1 VELGFEAMESR
12 GRCWLWLPCLEGM
25 ESLWVE
31 WEAER
36 WTLLVGKEEREGR
49 RELVPPL
56 EFEFVFVR
64 RGSTVAIVS
73 SWRWSCIG
81 RNWVRESSLVAAI
94 DRASF
99 LPSPWYGYVQCSRY
113 ALMSLVLSRGV
124 SLACETA

>member
-1 VELGFEAMESR
+1 MELGFEAMESR

-99 LPSPWYGYVQCSRY
+99 AAVAVVWLCPMQSICSHE
-113 ALMSLVLSRGV
+113 SRPVAWCFTGM
-124 SLACETA
+124 